1 MAKSTTSTPHD
12 AVFKKIM
19 SYPEMARDFLDIHL
33 PIALREICDLQ
44 TLKLESTSFIE
55 QDLRAYYSDVVWSLK
70 TREGLGYIYCV
81 IEHQSTAV
89 PHMAFRLMRYAT
101 AAMQHHLDAG
111 NKTLP
116 LVIPMLFYHGQQSPY
131 PWSLNWL
138 DEFDNPQLARQLY
151 SEAFPLVDITVIPD
165 DEIAQHRRVALLE
178 LMQKHIRDRD
188 LMGLVDRLVSLLVTS
203 TANDSQLQ
211 TLFNYL
217 IRYGDVSRVS
227 EFIREVAERSPHHK
241 EKLMTIAERLRQEG
255 HQNGLQE
262 GIQQGLEQGMQ
273 KGLEQGVQKGTQEEA
288 LRIAHIMLEQGIDR
302 DLVQIITGLLPGDTT
317 A

>member
-1 MAKSTTSTPHD
+1 MAKSTTPTPHD

-33 PIALREICDLQ
+33 PVALREICDMQ

-55 QDLRAYYSDVVWSLK
+55 QDLRAYYSDVLWSLK
-70 TREGLGYIYCV
+70 TREGQGYIYCV

-89 PHMAFRLMRYAT
+89 QHMAFRLMRYAT

-111 NKTLP
+111 HKTLP

-217 IRYGDVSRVS
+217 LQYGNVSQVS
-227 EFIREVAERSPHHK
+227 AFIHEVAERSPHHK
-241 EKLMTIAERLRQEG
+241 ERLMTIAERLRQEG
-255 HQNGLQE
+255 HHHGLQE
-262 GIQQGLEQGMQ
+262 GIQQ
-273 KGLEQGVQKGTQEEA
+273 GLEQGVQKGTQEEA
-288 LRIAHIMLEQGIDR
+288 LRIARMMLENGIDR
-302 DLVQIITGLLPGDTT
+302 DLIRLITGLLPDDVTK
-317 A
+317 

>member
-89 PHMAFRLMRYAT
+89 PHMAFRLLRYAT
-101 AAMQHHLDAG
+101 SAMQYHLDAG

-151 SEAFPLVDITVIPD
+151 SEVDW
-165 DEIAQHRRVALLE
+165 
-178 LMQKHIRDRD
+178 
-188 LMGLVDRLVSLLVTS
+188 
-203 TANDSQLQ
+203 
-211 TLFNYL
+211 
-217 IRYGDVSRVS
+217 
-227 EFIREVAERSPHHK
+227 PH
-241 EKLMTIAERLRQEG
+241 ES
-255 HQNGLQE
+255 
-262 GIQQGLEQGMQ
+262 
-273 KGLEQGVQKGTQEEA
+273 
-288 LRIAHIMLEQGIDR
+288 
-302 DLVQIITGLLPGDTT
+302 
-317 A
+317 

>member
-19 SYPEMARDFLDIHL
+19 SYPEMARDFLEIHL

-70 TREGLGYIYCV
+70 TREGQGYIYCV

-89 PHMAFRLMRYAT
+89 PHMAFRLMRYAI

-262 GIQQGLEQGMQ
+262 GIQQGLEQG
-273 KGLEQGVQKGTQEEA
+273 VQKGTQEEA

-302 DLVQIITGLLPGDTT
+302 DLVQLITGLLPGDTT

>member
-1 MAKSTTSTPHD
+1 MAKSTTSIPHD

-70 TREGLGYIYCV
+70 TREGQGYIYCV
-81 IEHQSTAV
+81 IEHQSNAV

-138 DEFDNPQLARQLY
+138 DEFENPQLARQLY

-165 DEIAQHRRVALLE
+165 DEIAQHRGVALLE

-262 GIQQGLEQGMQ
+262 GIQQGLEQG
-273 KGLEQGVQKGTQEEA
+273 VQKGTQEEA

-302 DLVQIITGLLPGDTT
+302 DLVQLITGLLPGDTT

>member
-1 MAKSTTSTPHD
+1 MAKSTTPTPHD

-19 SYPEMARDFLDIHL
+19 SYPEMARDYLDIHL
-33 PIALREICDLQ
+33 PTALREICDLQ

-55 QDLRAYYSDVVWSLK
+55 QDLRAYDSDVVWSLK
-70 TREGLGYIYCV
+70 TREGQGYIYCV

-89 PHMAFRLMRYAT
+89 QHMAFRLMRYAT
-101 AAMQHHLDAG
+101 AAMQYHLDAG

-217 IRYGDVSRVS
+217 LRYGDVSHVS
-227 EFIREVAERSPHHK
+227 EFIHEVAERSPHHK
-241 EKLMTIAERLRQEG
+241 ERLMTIAERLKQEG
-255 HQNGLQE
+255 HRNGLQQ
-262 GIQQGLEQGMQ
+262 GIQQGLA
-273 KGLEQGVQKGTQEEA
+273 QGVQKGTQEEA
-288 LRIAHIMLEQGIDR
+288 LRIARMMLVNGIDR
-302 DLVQIITGLLPGDTT
+302 DLVRLITGLLPDDVTE
-317 A
+317 

>member
-1 MAKSTTSTPHD
+1 MAKSTTSIPHD

-55 QDLRAYYSDVVWSLK
+55 QDFRAYYSDVVWSLK
-70 TREGLGYIYCV
+70 NREGQGYIYCV

-138 DEFDNPQLARQLY
+138 DEFENPQLARQLY

-165 DEIAQHRRVALLE
+165 DEIAQHRGVALLE

-262 GIQQGLEQGMQ
+262 GIQQGLEQG
-273 KGLEQGVQKGTQEEA
+273 VQKGTQEEA

-302 DLVQIITGLLPGDTT
+302 DLVQLITGLLPGDTT

>member
-1 MAKSTTSTPHD
+1 MAKSTTATPHD

-19 SYPEMARDFLDIHL
+19 SYPEMARDILDIHL
-33 PIALREICDLQ
+33 PPALREICDLQ
-44 TLKLESTSFIE
+44 TLKLEPGSFIE
-55 QDLRAYYSDVVWSLK
+55 QDLRAYYSDVLWSLK
-70 TREGLGYIYCV
+70 TREGQGYIYCV

-89 PHMAFRLMRYAT
+89 QHMAFRLMRYAI

-116 LVIPMLFYHGQQSPY
+116 LVVPMLFYHGQQSPY

-138 DEFDNPQLARQLY
+138 DEFDCPQLARQLY

-188 LMGLVDRLVSLLVTS
+188 LMGLVDRLASLLVTS

-217 IRYGDVSRVS
+217 LRYGDASHVSG
-227 EFIREVAERSPHHK
+227 FIHEVAERSPHNK
-241 EKLMTIAERLRQEG
+241 ERLMTIAERLKQEG
-255 HQNGLQE
+255 HHNGLQQGIE
-262 GIQQGLEQGMQ
+262 QGIQQGLA
-273 KGLEQGVQKGTQEEA
+273 QGVRKGTQEEA
-288 LRIAHIMLEQGIDR
+288 LRIARMMLENGIDR
-302 DLVQIITGLLPGDTT
+302 DLIRLITGLLPDDVTK
-317 A
+317 

>member
-1 MAKSTTSTPHD
+1 MAKSTTSIPHD

-70 TREGLGYIYCV
+70 TREGQGYIYCV

-165 DEIAQHRRVALLE
+165 DEIAQHRGVALLE

-188 LMGLVDRLVSLLVTS
+188 LMGLVDRLVSLFITS

-227 EFIREVAERSPHHK
+227 EFNREVAERSPHHK

-262 GIQQGLEQGMQ
+262 GIQQGLEQG
-273 KGLEQGVQKGTQEEA
+273 VQKGTQEEA

-302 DLVQIITGLLPGDTT
+302 DLVQLITGLLPGDTT

>member
-89 PHMAFRLMRYAT
+89 PHMAFRLLRYAT
-101 AAMQHHLDAG
+101 SAMQHHLDAG

-151 SEAFPLVDITVIPD
+151 SEAFPLVDLTVIPD
-165 DEIAQHRRVALLE
+165 DEIAQHRGVALRE

-203 TANDSQLQ
+203 TANDSQVQ

-217 IRYGDVSRVS
+217 IRYGDVSRAS
-227 EFIREVAERSPHHK
+227 EFIREVAERSPQHK

-262 GIQQGLEQGMQ
+262 GIQQGLEQG
-273 KGLEQGVQKGTQEEA
+273 VQKGTQEEA

-302 DLVQIITGLLPGDTT
+302 DLVQLITGLLPGDTT

>member
-1 MAKSTTSTPHD
+1 MDESTTATPHD

-33 PIALREICDLQ
+33 PPALREMCDLQ
-44 TLKLESTSFIE
+44 TLKLEPGSFIE
-55 QDLRAYYSDVVWSLK
+55 QDLRAFYSDVLWSLK
-70 TREGLGYIYCV
+70 TREGQGYIYCV

-89 PHMAFRLMRYAT
+89 QHMAFRLMRYAI

-116 LVIPMLFYHGQQSPY
+116 LVVPMLFYHGQQSPY

-138 DEFDNPQLARQLY
+138 DEFYCPQLARQLY

-211 TLFNYL
+211 TLLNYL
-217 IRYGDVSRVS
+217 LRYGNVSHVS
-227 EFIREVAERSPHHK
+227 AFIHEVAERSPHHK
-241 EKLMTIAERLRQEG
+241 ERLMTIAERLRQEG
-255 HQNGLQE
+255 HHHGLQE
-262 GIQQGLEQGMQ
+262 GIQQGLE

-288 LRIAHIMLEQGIDR
+288 LRIARMMLENGIDHN
-302 DLVQIITGLLPGDTT
+302 LVQLITGLLPGDVTE
-317 A
+317 

>member
-1 MAKSTTSTPHD
+1 MAKSTTPTPHD

-19 SYPEMARDFLDIHL
+19 SHPEMARDFLDIHL
-33 PIALREICDLQ
+33 PVALREICDMQ

-55 QDLRAYYSDVVWSLK
+55 QDLRAYYSDVLWSLK
-70 TREGLGYIYCV
+70 TREGQGYIYCV

-89 PHMAFRLMRYAT
+89 QHMAFRLMRYAT

-111 NKTLP
+111 HKTLP

-165 DEIAQHRRVALLE
+165 DEIAQHQGIALLE

-217 IRYGDVSRVS
+217 LRYGDASHVSG
-227 EFIREVAERSPHHK
+227 FIHEVAERSPHNK
-241 EKLMTIAERLRQEG
+241 ERLMTIAERLKQEG
-255 HQNGLQE
+255 HHNGLQQGIE
-262 GIQQGLEQGMQ
+262 QGIQQGLA
-273 KGLEQGVQKGTQEEA
+273 QGVRKGTQEEA
-288 LRIAHIMLEQGIDR
+288 LRIARMMLENGIDR
-302 DLVQIITGLLPGDTT
+302 DLIRLITGLLPDDVTK
-317 A
+317 

>member
-1 MAKSTTSTPHD
+1 MDESTTATPHD

-33 PIALREICDLQ
+33 PPALREMCDLQ
-44 TLKLESTSFIE
+44 TLKLEPGSFIE
-55 QDLRAYYSDVVWSLK
+55 QDLRAFYSDVLWSLK
-70 TREGLGYIYCV
+70 TREGQGYIYCV

-89 PHMAFRLMRYAT
+89 QHMAFRLMRYAI

-116 LVIPMLFYHGQQSPY
+116 LVVPMLFYHGQQSPY

-138 DEFDNPQLARQLY
+138 DEFDCPQLARQLY

-211 TLFNYL
+211 TLLNYL
-217 IRYGDVSRVS
+217 LRYGNVSHVS
-227 EFIREVAERSPHHK
+227 AFIHEVAERSPHHK

-255 HQNGLQE
+255 HHHGLKE
-262 GIQQGLEQGMQ
+262 GIQQGLEQ
-273 KGLEQGVQKGTQEEA
+273 GLEQGVQKGTQEEA
-288 LRIAHIMLEQGIDR
+288 LRIARMMLENGIDHN
-302 DLVQIITGLLPGDTT
+302 LVQLITGLLPGDVTE
-317 A
+317 

>member
-1 MAKSTTSTPHD
+1 MDESTTATPHD

-33 PIALREICDLQ
+33 PPALREMCDLQ
-44 TLKLESTSFIE
+44 TLKLEPGSFIE
-55 QDLRAYYSDVVWSLK
+55 QDLRAFYSDVLWSLK
-70 TREGLGYIYCV
+70 TREGQGYIYCV

-89 PHMAFRLMRYAT
+89 QHMAFRLMRYAI

-116 LVIPMLFYHGQQSPY
+116 LVVPMLFYHGQQSPY

-138 DEFDNPQLARQLY
+138 DEFDCPQLARQLY

-165 DEIAQHRRVALLE
+165 DEIAQHRRVAWLE

-211 TLFNYL
+211 TLLNYL
-217 IRYGDVSRVS
+217 LRYGNVSHVS
-227 EFIREVAERSPHHK
+227 AFIHEVAERSPHHK
-241 EKLMTIAERLRQEG
+241 DRLMTIAERLRQEG
-255 HQNGLQE
+255 HHHGLQE
-262 GIQQGLEQGMQ
+262 GIQQ
-273 KGLEQGVQKGTQEEA
+273 GLEQGVQKGTQEEA
-288 LRIAHIMLEQGIDR
+288 LRIARMMLENGIDHN
-302 DLVQIITGLLPGDTT
+302 LVQLITGLLPGDVTE
-317 A
+317 

>member
-1 MAKSTTSTPHD
+1 MAKSTTPTPHD

-33 PIALREICDLQ
+33 PVALREICDMQ

-55 QDLRAYYSDVVWSLK
+55 QDLRAYYSDVLWSLK
-70 TREGLGYIYCV
+70 TREGQGYIYCV

-89 PHMAFRLMRYAT
+89 QHMAFRLMRYAT

-111 NKTLP
+111 HKTLP

-217 IRYGDVSRVS
+217 LRYGNVSHVS
-227 EFIREVAERSPHHK
+227 AFIHEVAERSPHHK
-241 EKLMTIAERLRQEG
+241 ERLMTIAERLRQEG
-255 HQNGLQE
+255 HHHGLQE
-262 GIQQGLEQGMQ
+262 GIQQ
-273 KGLEQGVQKGTQEEA
+273 GLEQGVQKGTQEEA
-288 LRIAHIMLEQGIDR
+288 LRIARMMLENGIDR
-302 DLVQIITGLLPGDTT
+302 DLIRLITGLLPDDVTK
-317 A
+317 

>member
-1 MAKSTTSTPHD
+1 MAKSTTPTPHD

-33 PIALREICDLQ
+33 PVALREICDMQ
-44 TLKLESTSFIE
+44 TLKLDSTSFIE
-55 QDLRAYYSDVVWSLK
+55 QDLRAYYSDVLWSLK
-70 TREGLGYIYCV
+70 TREGQGYIYCV

-89 PHMAFRLMRYAT
+89 QHMAFRLMRYAT

-111 NKTLP
+111 HKTLP

-165 DEIAQHRRVALLE
+165 DEIAQHQGIALLE

-217 IRYGDVSRVS
+217 LRYGDASHVSG
-227 EFIREVAERSPHHK
+227 FIHEVAERSPHNK
-241 EKLMTIAERLRQEG
+241 ERLMTIAERLKQEG
-255 HQNGLQE
+255 HHNGLQQGIE
-262 GIQQGLEQGMQ
+262 QGIQQGLA
-273 KGLEQGVQKGTQEEA
+273 QGVRKGTQEEA
-288 LRIAHIMLEQGIDR
+288 LRIARMMLENGIDR
-302 DLVQIITGLLPGDTT
+302 DLIRLITGLLPDDVTK
-317 A
+317 

>member
-1 MAKSTTSTPHD
+1 MDESTTATPHD

-33 PIALREICDLQ
+33 PPALREICDLQ
-44 TLKLESTSFIE
+44 TLKLEPGSFIE
-55 QDLRAYYSDVVWSLK
+55 QDLRAFYSDVLWSLK
-70 TREGLGYIYCV
+70 TREGQGYIYCV

-89 PHMAFRLMRYAT
+89 QHMAFRLMRYAI

-116 LVIPMLFYHGQQSPY
+116 LVVPMLFYHGQQSPY

-138 DEFDNPQLARQLY
+138 DEFDCPQQARQLY

-165 DEIAQHRRVALLE
+165 DEIAQHRRVAWLE

-211 TLFNYL
+211 TLLNYL
-217 IRYGDVSRVS
+217 LRYGNVSHVS
-227 EFIREVAERSPHHK
+227 AFIHEVAERSPHHK
-241 EKLMTIAERLRQEG
+241 ERLMTIAERLRQEG
-255 HQNGLQE
+255 HHHGLQE
-262 GIQQGLEQGMQ
+262 GIQQ
-273 KGLEQGVQKGTQEEA
+273 GLEQGVQKGTQEEA
-288 LRIAHIMLEQGIDR
+288 LRIARMMLENGIDHN
-302 DLVQIITGLLPGDTT
+302 LVQLITGLLPGEVTE
-317 A
+317 

>member
-1 MAKSTTSTPHD
+1 MAKSTTPTPHD

-33 PIALREICDLQ
+33 PVALREICDMQ

-55 QDLRAYYSDVVWSLK
+55 QDLRAYYSDVLWSLK
-70 TREGLGYIYCV
+70 TREGQGYIYCV

-89 PHMAFRLMRYAT
+89 QHMAFRLMRYAT

-111 NKTLP
+111 HKTLP

-217 IRYGDVSRVS
+217 LRYGNVSHVS
-227 EFIREVAERSPHHK
+227 AFIHEVAECSPHHK
-241 EKLMTIAERLRQEG
+241 ERLMTIAERLRQEG
-255 HQNGLQE
+255 HHHGLQE
-262 GIQQGLEQGMQ
+262 GIQQ
-273 KGLEQGVQKGTQEEA
+273 GLEQGVQKGTQEEA
-288 LRIAHIMLEQGIDR
+288 LRIARMMLENGIDR
-302 DLVQIITGLLPGDTT
+302 DLIRLITGLLPDDVTK
-317 A
+317 

>member
-1 MAKSTTSTPHD
+1 MDESTTATPHD

-33 PIALREICDLQ
+33 PPALREICDLQ
-44 TLKLESTSFIE
+44 TLKLEPGSFIE
-55 QDLRAYYSDVVWSLK
+55 QDLRAFYSDVLWSLK
-70 TREGLGYIYCV
+70 TREGQGYIYCV

-89 PHMAFRLMRYAT
+89 QHMAFRLMRYAI

-116 LVIPMLFYHGQQSPY
+116 LVVPMLFYHGQQSPY

-138 DEFDNPQLARQLY
+138 DEFDCPQLARQLY

-211 TLFNYL
+211 TLLNYL
-217 IRYGDVSRVS
+217 LRYGNVSHVS
-227 EFIREVAERSPHHK
+227 AFIHEVAERSPHHK
-241 EKLMTIAERLRQEG
+241 ERLMTIAERLRQEG
-255 HQNGLQE
+255 HHHGLQE
-262 GIQQGLEQGMQ
+262 GIQQGLE

-288 LRIAHIMLEQGIDR
+288 LRIARMMLENGIDHN
-302 DLVQIITGLLPGDTT
+302 LVQLITGLLPGDVTD
-317 A
+317 

>member
-1 MAKSTTSTPHD
+1 MDESTTATPHD

-33 PIALREICDLQ
+33 PPALREICDLQ
-44 TLKLESTSFIE
+44 TLKLEPGSFIE
-55 QDLRAYYSDVVWSLK
+55 QDLRAFYSDVLWSLK
-70 TREGLGYIYCV
+70 TREGQGYIYCV

-89 PHMAFRLMRYAT
+89 QHMAFRLMRYAI

-116 LVIPMLFYHGQQSPY
+116 LVVPMLFYHGQQSPY

-138 DEFDNPQLARQLY
+138 DEFDCPQLARQLY

-211 TLFNYL
+211 TLLNYL
-217 IRYGDVSRVS
+217 LRYGNVSHVS
-227 EFIREVAERSPHHK
+227 AFIHEVAERSPHHK

-255 HQNGLQE
+255 HHHGLQE
-262 GIQQGLEQGMQ
+262 GIQQ
-273 KGLEQGVQKGTQEEA
+273 GLEQGVQKGTQEEA
-288 LRIAHIMLEQGIDR
+288 LRIARMMLENGIDHN
-302 DLVQIITGLLPGDTT
+302 LVQLITGLLPGDVTE
-317 A
+317 

>member
-1 MAKSTTSTPHD
+1 MAKSTTSIPHD

-70 TREGLGYIYCV
+70 TREGQGYIYCV

-165 DEIAQHRRVALLE
+165 DEIAQHRGVALLE

-188 LMGLVDRLVSLLVTS
+188 LMGLVDRLVSLFVTS

-227 EFIREVAERSPHHK
+227 EFNREVAERSPHHK

-262 GIQQGLEQGMQ
+262 GIQQGLEQG
-273 KGLEQGVQKGTQEEA
+273 VQKGTQEEA

-302 DLVQIITGLLPGDTT
+302 DLVQLITGLLPDDIT

>member
-1 MAKSTTSTPHD
+1 MAKSTTPTPHD

-33 PIALREICDLQ
+33 PVALREICDMQ

-55 QDLRAYYSDVVWSLK
+55 QDLRAYYSDVLWSLK
-70 TREGLGYIYCV
+70 TREGQGYIYCV

-89 PHMAFRLMRYAT
+89 QHMAFRLMRYAT

-111 NKTLP
+111 HKTLP

-165 DEIAQHRRVALLE
+165 DEIAQHQGIALLE

-217 IRYGDVSRVS
+217 LRYGDASHVSG
-227 EFIREVAERSPHHK
+227 FIQEVAERSPHNK
-241 EKLMTIAERLRQEG
+241 ERLMTIAERLKQEG
-255 HQNGLQE
+255 HHNGLQQGIE
-262 GIQQGLEQGMQ
+262 QGIQQGLA
-273 KGLEQGVQKGTQEEA
+273 QGVRKGTQEEA
-288 LRIAHIMLEQGIDR
+288 LRIARMMLENGIDR
-302 DLVQIITGLLPGDTT
+302 DLIRLITGLLPDDVTK
-317 A
+317 

>member
-1 MAKSTTSTPHD
+1 MAKPTTSTPHD

-19 SYPEMARDFLDIHL
+19 SYPEMARDFLEIHL

-89 PHMAFRLMRYAT
+89 PHMAFRLLRYAT
-101 AAMQHHLDAG
+101 SAMQHHLDAG

-151 SEAFPLVDITVIPD
+151 SEAFPLVDLTVIPD
-165 DEIAQHRRVALLE
+165 DEIAQHRGVALLE

-217 IRYGDVSRVS
+217 LRYGDVSRAS
-227 EFIREVAERSPHHK
+227 EFIREVAERSPQHK

-255 HQNGLQE
+255 HQNGLLE
-262 GIQQGLEQGMQ
+262 GIQQ
-273 KGLEQGVQKGTQEEA
+273 GLEQGVQKGTQEEA

-302 DLVQIITGLLPGDTT
+302 DLVQLITGLLPGDTT